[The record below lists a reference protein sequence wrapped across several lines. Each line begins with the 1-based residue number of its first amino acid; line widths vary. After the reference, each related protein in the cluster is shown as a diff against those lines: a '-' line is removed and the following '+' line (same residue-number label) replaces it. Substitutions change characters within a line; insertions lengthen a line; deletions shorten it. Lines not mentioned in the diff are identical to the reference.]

1 MANSFLPFP
10 QFPAQNLVSPVE
22 VKPATG
28 IPSLIPAARPR
39 EPEDRELIKGS
50 ILGALSPFLS
60 EAAVS
65 GLASVLPEHWFS
77 KDVAT
82 GLRDLDSDQYKQYLN
97 SLPAPERWNIEQA
110 KEKVDNLLPSLPPS
124 KTDTALGRGLKEL
137 LTYAPAFTL
146 DEDEGGVEAFIK
158 TAQAGRKFQED
169 REQALYTASLD
180 REKQRGLKTLENL
193 KGFNRVKF
201 NGSVLNEDG
210 KAVRIS
216 RQGIVDEDG
225 LNRWVVSQGDKLV
238 DKTNVGGVEKAVPAG
253 QYYLNPRLTASF
265 REGELNAVKSQAMI
279 DTTGN
284 TPYPLLFREID
295 YVNEKGVRDTKWV
308 TQIGSVQKTKE
319 ELDAERNE
327 NWIPL
332 DANIFK
338 LFDPTGP
345 GVIKETEKTWS
356 DLLLAENLL
365 LNAMGLQNRVNEI
378 GAGNEDV
385 FTLGGGFA
393 SFYTNIM
400 ADISSFASLFGEDGT
415 DGLNPVLRET
425 FTKDSG
431 NNAVNLY
438 GTVQTFLEQQG
449 NKDLSQEQKEF
460 SRKSFLRRVDNFRR
474 TARRSEA
481 TETTSWYEDA
491 LPKGFFTGEDSFLND
506 KNIQKLEADRALVLA
521 TQLQLAYMAAAA
533 AGQTGRTLSDK
544 DLAHF
549 LQVVGYGASRK
560 ASTVTE
566 LGTTFIFDQIQNL
579 SESNQELTR
588 IAESPQSM
596 RVYLRSKFG
605 VAPELLERTRTAPT
619 AEEREAAAEEV
630 LTVIS
635 TASNGKAMPFF
646 TWDPEKREIVYET
659 VLERF
664 PGSTQAM
671 PFFGED
677 GWFEKYNLQLG
688 EAWRYQREQEAT
700 GTRQDG
706 EEPRILPLYLRRY
719 NKTDED
725 TL

>member
-65 GLASVLPEHWFS
+65 GLASVLPKDWFS

-110 KEKVDNLLPSLPPS
+110 KEKVDDLLPSLPPS

-225 LNRWVVSQGDKLV
+225 LNRWVVSQGDPLV
-238 DKTNVGGVEKAVPAG
+238 DKTNVGGVEKAIPAG
-253 QYYLNPRLTASF
+253 QYYLNPRLTASL
-265 REGELNAVKSQAMI
+265 REGELNAVKPQTMI

-284 TPYPLLFREID
+284 TPYPLVFREID
-295 YVNEKGVRDTKWV
+295 YVNPDGVRDTKWV

-332 DANIFK
+332 DGNIFK

-345 GVIKETEKTWS
+345 GVIKETEKTWAAR
-356 DLLLAENLL
+356 LLAENLL
-365 LNAMGLQNRVNEI
+365 MNAMGLQHRVNEI
-378 GAGNEDV
+378 GAENEDV

-400 ADISSFASLFGEDGT
+400 ADISSFASLFGEDGS
-415 DGLNPVLRET
+415 DGLKPVLKET
-425 FTKDSG
+425 FTKDLG

-438 GTVQTFLEQQG
+438 GAVQTFLEQQG
-449 NKDLSQEQKEF
+449 NKDLDQKQKDF

-474 TARRSEA
+474 TAQKSEA
-481 TETTSWYEDA
+481 TETTSWYE
-491 LPKGFFTGEDSFLND
+491 KSKSFKRFFTGKDSFLND
-506 KNIQKLEADRALVLA
+506 KNIQNLEADRALVLA

-605 VAPELLERTRTAPT
+605 VSPELLERTKTAPT
-619 AEEREAAAEEV
+619 AEERRVAADEV

-635 TASNGKAMPFF
+635 RASNGKAMPFF

-659 VLERF
+659 LLERF
-664 PGSTQAM
+664 PGSIQAM

-677 GWFEKYNLQLG
+677 GWFKKYNLQLG
-688 EAWRYQREQEAT
+688 EAWRYQREQDAPE
-700 GTRQDG
+700 TRQDDD
-706 EEPRILPLYLRRY
+706 EVFPIYLRR
-719 NKTDED
+719 NQTDQD

>member
-201 NGSVLNEDG
+201 NGSVINEDG

-225 LNRWVVSQGDKLV
+225 LNRWVVSQGDPLV
-238 DKTNVGGVEKAVPAG
+238 DKTNVGDVEKAVPAG
-253 QYYLNPRLTASF
+253 QYYLNPRLTASL
-265 REGELNAVKSQAMI
+265 REGELNAVKSQTMI

-284 TPYPLLFREID
+284 TLFPRLFKEID
-295 YVNEKGVRDTKWV
+295 YINEKGVRDTKWV
-308 TQIGSVQKTKE
+308 TQVGSLQMTKE

-332 DANIFK
+332 QGNMFK
-338 LFDPTGP
+338 LFDPTGA
-345 GVIKETEKTWS
+345 GVIKETAKTWA
-356 DLLLAENLL
+356 DRHLAEELL
-365 LNAMGLQNRVNEI
+365 MNAMALQNRVNEI
-378 GAGNEDV
+378 ATGNEDV

-415 DGLNPVLRET
+415 DGLKPVLRET
-425 FTKDSG
+425 FTKDLG
-431 NNAVNLY
+431 NNSLNLY
-438 GTVQTFLEQQG
+438 GAVQTFLEQQG
-449 NKDLSQEQKEF
+449 NKDLSQKQKDS
-460 SRKSFLRRVDNFRR
+460 SRESFLRRVDNFRR
-474 TARRSEA
+474 TAKRSEA

-491 LPKGFFTGEDSFLND
+491 PSLKAFFTGEDSFLND
-506 KNIQKLEADRALVLA
+506 KNIQNLEADRALVLA

-560 ASTVTE
+560 ASTVKE

-605 VAPELLERTRTAPT
+605 VSPELLDRTKTAPT

-659 VLERF
+659 LLGRF
-664 PGSTQAM
+664 PGFTQAM

-677 GWFEKYNLQLG
+677 GWFAEFGLHLG
-688 EAWRYQREQEAT
+688 EAWRYQREQDAT
-700 GTRQDG
+700 ETRQDDDKVF
-706 EEPRILPLYLRRY
+706 PKYLRR
-719 NKTDED
+719 NQPDQD

>member
-1 MANSFLPFP
+1 LANSFLPFP

-65 GLASVLPEHWFS
+65 GLASVLPKDWFS

-110 KEKVDNLLPSLPPS
+110 KEKVDDLLPSLPPS

-225 LNRWVVSQGDKLV
+225 LNRWVVSQGDPLV
-238 DKTNVGGVEKAVPAG
+238 DKTNVGGVEKAIPAG
-253 QYYLNPRLTASF
+253 QYYLNPRLTASL
-265 REGELNAVKSQAMI
+265 REGELNAVKPQTMI

-284 TPYPLLFREID
+284 TPYPLVFREID
-295 YVNEKGVRDTKWV
+295 YVNPDGVRDTKWV

-332 DANIFK
+332 DGNIFK

-345 GVIKETEKTWS
+345 GVIKETEKTWAAR
-356 DLLLAENLL
+356 LLAENLL
-365 LNAMGLQNRVNEI
+365 MNAMGLQHRVNEI
-378 GAGNEDV
+378 GAENEDV

-400 ADISSFASLFGEDGT
+400 ADISSFASLFGEDGS
-415 DGLNPVLRET
+415 DGLKPVLKET
-425 FTKDSG
+425 FTKDLG

-438 GTVQTFLEQQG
+438 GAVQTFLEQQG
-449 NKDLSQEQKEF
+449 NKDLDQKQKDF

-474 TARRSEA
+474 TAQKSEA
-481 TETTSWYEDA
+481 TETTSWYE
-491 LPKGFFTGEDSFLND
+491 KSKSFKRFFTGKDSFLND
-506 KNIQKLEADRALVLA
+506 KNIQNLEADRALVLA

-605 VAPELLERTRTAPT
+605 VSPELLERTKTAPT
-619 AEEREAAAEEV
+619 AEERRVAADEV

-635 TASNGKAMPFF
+635 RASNGKAMPFF

-659 VLERF
+659 LLERF
-664 PGSTQAM
+664 PGSIQAM

-677 GWFEKYNLQLG
+677 GWFKKYNLQLG
-688 EAWRYQREQEAT
+688 EAWRYQREQDAPE
-700 GTRQDG
+700 TRQDDD
-706 EEPRILPLYLRRY
+706 EVFPIYLRR
-719 NKTDED
+719 NQTDQD